1 MRLFVFLFLL
11 IFSLSVTAG
20 TRVTGVVR
28 YIYPSQ
34 NKVYFTLCETVDCQN
49 DPDPCGSGAN
59 YKYYFITDDTSASIQ
74 NHTTSYF
81 FYSLIMYSY
90 QFQKEVTLD
99 LGTATCPL
107 TADKPVNYM
116 FIRW

>member
-1 MRLFVFLFLL
+1 MRSVVFVLL
-11 IFSLSVTAG
+11 LSLSASVFAG
-20 TRVTGVVR
+20 TRVTGIVN

-34 NKVYFTLCETVDCQN
+34 NKVYFTMSGESVDCSK
-49 DPDPCGSGAN
+49 DTDFR
-59 YKYYFITDDTSASIQ
+59 YYFITDDTSTNIQ
-74 NHTTSYF
+74 QHTTSYF

-90 QFQKEVTLD
+90 QFSKPVTLD

-107 TADKPVNYM
+107 TADRPVNYM